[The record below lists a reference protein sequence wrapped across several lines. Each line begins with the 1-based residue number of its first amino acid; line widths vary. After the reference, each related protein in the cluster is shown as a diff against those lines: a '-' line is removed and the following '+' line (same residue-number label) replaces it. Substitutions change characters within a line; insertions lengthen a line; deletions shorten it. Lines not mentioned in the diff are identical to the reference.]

1 MKRINVMILGVAS
14 LLTASYSLSQAP
26 AATPTPTPLV
36 LMDSVKEEGAEELRR
51 DAESLEKMTCTAMPI
66 YLRPTTVGA
75 FIGGKAIV
83 LRVLHTVGSPS
94 DVPKTLEKV
103 WNGQF
108 QTAWCRIDWAE
119 MTLWSIEANV
129 EFEDGKQ
136 AKLYTDGSHVAFQDH
151 AGNSW
156 FIRLLPAAQ

>member
-1 MKRINVMILGVAS
+1 MKRINVTILGFAS
-14 LLTASYSLSQAP
+14 LLAASNSLSQAP
-26 AATPTPTPLV
+26 AATPTLTPLV
-36 LMDSVKEEGAEELRR
+36 LMDSVKDEGTEKLRR
-51 DAESLEKMTCTAMPI
+51 DAESLGSVTCTAMPI
-66 YLRPTTVGA
+66 YLRPTAVGA

-83 LRVLHTVGSPS
+83 LRVLHTAGSPS

-108 QTAWCRIDWAE
+108 QTAWCHIGWDEGA
-119 MTLWSIEANV
+119 LWSIEANV

-136 AKLYTDGSHVAFQDH
+136 AKLFTGGSHVAFQDH

-156 FIRLLPAAQ
+156 FICLLPAAQ